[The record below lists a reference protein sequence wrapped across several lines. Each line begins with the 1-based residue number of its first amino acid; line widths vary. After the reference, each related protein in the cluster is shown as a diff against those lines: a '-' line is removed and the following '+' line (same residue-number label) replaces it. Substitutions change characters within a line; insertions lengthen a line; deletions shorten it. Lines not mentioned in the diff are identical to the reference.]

1 MNRFRYLFLNLS
13 ILLVVALSSSS
24 VLAQK
29 VLVNKTHIDS
39 LSKIQAEHS
48 TDSLFQA
55 IGRLPIWLIDQNTA
69 LEITGDLEISTDQY
83 GPERKYLFDI
93 SKHVESDLILDKLNE
108 VIDYDL
114 ENIRDSL
121 TNDGSVVRFRK
132 DLPIAYYYQDQDE
145 VIHSLSSRVEKLQE
159 LLELAEGIAEDEKRD
174 IITRLFVTGSSIYN
188 HNVNILTSNI
198 HALVSILNRINPEQ
212 FTDDQIKALE
222 SSISKRYRNVLQ
234 EIDLPSRSAKLRT
247 FHSASVSK
255 RSEHYLFNDDAN
267 ALDPRLDNLVMNVNV
282 IYRNEHKKLV
292 QEYTT
297 YADAVDYYS
306 PSYLT
311 TYLIYTS
318 EDEVIELMIEDIT
331 YN

>member
-1 MNRFRYLFLNLS
+1 MKRFRYLFLNLS

-48 TDSLFQA
+48 TDSLFQT
-55 IGRLPIWLIDQNTA
+55 IGRLPIWLINQNIA

-108 VIDYDL
+108 VIDCDL

-121 TNDGSVVRFRK
+121 ANNGSVVRFRK
-132 DLPIAYYYQDQDE
+132 DLPIAYYYQNQDE
-145 VIHSLSSRVEKLQE
+145 VIQSLSSRVEKLQE
-159 LLELAEGIAEDEKRD
+159 LLGLAEDIAEDEKRD
-174 IITRLFVTGSSIYN
+174 IITRFVKGSSIYD

-198 HALVSILNRINPEQ
+198 HALVSILNRINHGQ
-212 FTDDQIKALE
+212 FTDDQIKELE
-222 SSISKRYRNVLQ
+222 NSISKRHRGVLQ
-234 EIDLPSRSAKLRT
+234 DIYLPSRSAKLRT

-255 RSEHYLFNDDAN
+255 QSEHYLFNDDAN

-282 IYRNEHKKLV
+282 IYQNEHKKLV

-297 YADAVDYYS
+297 YANALDYYS